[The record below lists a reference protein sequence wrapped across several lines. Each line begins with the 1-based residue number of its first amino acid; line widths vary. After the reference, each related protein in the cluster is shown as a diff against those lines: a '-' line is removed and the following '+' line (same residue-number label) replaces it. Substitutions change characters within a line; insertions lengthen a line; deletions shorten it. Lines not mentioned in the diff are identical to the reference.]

1 MVESTLAAIWFPD
14 GPMGGV
20 LVVIALVAVI
30 GGTIMG
36 RRARKK
42 P

>member
-1 MVESTLAAIWFPD
+1 MDSALAAIWFPD

-20 LVVIALVAVI
+20 LVVIALLAVI

-36 RRARKK
+36 RRAGKK